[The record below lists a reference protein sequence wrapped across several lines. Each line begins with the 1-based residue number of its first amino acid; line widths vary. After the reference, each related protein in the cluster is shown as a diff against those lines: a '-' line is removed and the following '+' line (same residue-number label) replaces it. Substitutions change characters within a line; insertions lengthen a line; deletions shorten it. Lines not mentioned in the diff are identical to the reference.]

1 MDSLKISKLT
11 RICLEN
17 HSTVTGWQ
25 ELFFLYIRRIRR
37 SKEEREKIKTREG
50 GGGRGERG
58 NACCTAPLSPV
69 PLLLFLAFFTS
80 HPSSLS
86 EGLPWERL
94 GWGTRLDSKE
104 RRIGNRAYYN
114 GCFWN
119 IRKNSMVVKFCIFFV
134 VFFVYMSS
142 KMLALAFI
150 WSVRKP
156 RLRLLTVET
165 IASVQCCCLKSCTEC
180 GA

>member
-17 HSTVTGWQ
+17 HSTVTRWQ

-37 SKEEREKIKTREG
+37 SKEEREKIKTREAG
-50 GGGRGERG
+50 GGEEREG
-58 NACCTAPLSPV
+58 TPVVPHRSPQS
-69 PLLLFLAFFTS
+69 PCYFSSLFLLRTRPHYLKAC
-80 HPSSLS
+80 P
-86 EGLPWERL
+86 GK

-134 VFFVYMSS
+134 VFFVYISS
-142 KMLALAFI
+142 KMLAVAFI

>member
-50 GGGRGERG
+50 VGERRERELLLY
-58 NACCTAPLSPV
+58 CTALPSP
-69 PLLLFLAFFTS
+69 PATFLAFFTS

-165 IASVQCCCLKSCTEC
+165 IASV
-180 GA
+180 